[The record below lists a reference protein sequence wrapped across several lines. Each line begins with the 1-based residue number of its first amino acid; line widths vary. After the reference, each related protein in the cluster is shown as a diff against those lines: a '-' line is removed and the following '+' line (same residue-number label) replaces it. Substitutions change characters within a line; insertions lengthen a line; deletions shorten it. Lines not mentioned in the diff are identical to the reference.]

1 MAAAPRLQVEH
12 FSIEIGRRRIV
23 DDLAF
28 AIAADSVV
36 ALVGESGS
44 GKSLTALGLLG
55 LLPPAAR
62 ARGAA
67 RFYGGDGAPTVDL
80 LQAGESV
87 LRGLR
92 GDQIA
97 WVPQESLAALDP
109 RQTIGAQLREALGN
123 CRGWGRG
130 ESRRQML
137 AMLAEL
143 GLADPERCLASYPFQ
158 LSGGERQRV
167 LIAMALLPR
176 PRLLIADEPTTALDV
191 SVQARVLHYLRA
203 AHALLDCAMLF
214 ITHDLGVA
222 AALADWIVVLRAGRL
237 VEAGPTG
244 PLLSQP
250 VQEYTRALLAAV
262 PTLPVRRLPAA
273 GGAGAEMGS

>member
-28 AIAADSVV
+28 AITADSVV

-123 CRGWGRG
+123 WRGWGRG

-143 GLADPERCLASYPFQ
+143 GLADPERCLVSYPFQ

-273 GGAGAEMGS
+273 DGAGAEMGS